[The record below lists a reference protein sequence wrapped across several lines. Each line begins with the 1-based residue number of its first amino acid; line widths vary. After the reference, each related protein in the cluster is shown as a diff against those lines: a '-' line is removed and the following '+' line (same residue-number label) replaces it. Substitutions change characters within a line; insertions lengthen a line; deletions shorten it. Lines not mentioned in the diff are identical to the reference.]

1 MWNSVCV
8 LDIEGEALTMTMMRL
23 IFKQKVFRFKE
34 KTVAEKSEKLF
45 PRLGLQEET
54 VFSQAND
61 KDMINLA
68 GQFWRELHFIYK
80 SKKLIK
86 KVSYFKKRL
95 TIRYQIFLWELRWCL
110 RKWRD

>member
-1 MWNSVCV
+1 
-8 LDIEGEALTMTMMRL
+8 MTMMRL

-68 GQFWRELHFIYK
+68 GQFWRELDFIYK

-86 KVSYFKKRL
+86 KVSYSKKRL
-95 TIRYQIFLWELRWCL
+95 TIRHQIFVWELRITFASQGIPSQER
-110 RKWRD
+110 RKWRNSMPKS